1 MVLARKRALSSVR
14 PEVAMSVQEE
24 DPSARHCALSCRGG
38 ICGDDDA
45 GESERRSHRRRCRVS
60 SSMEKSGN
68 GFTVGIG
75 GVLVELKRRIQTPLG
90 ASLTAVIEVSSS
102 TVESEKT
109 VVSPFGS
116 ASTVSP
122 LLGAV
127 EESST
132 SRVVRAPGVPLKS
145 EAGRKRSLVVLARKR
160 ALSSVRPEVAM
171 EVQEE
176 DPSAC
181 HCQVP

>member
-1 MVLARKRALSSVR
+1 
-14 PEVAMSVQEE
+14 MSV
-24 DPSARHCALSCRGG
+24 
-38 ICGDDDA
+38 
-45 GESERRSHRRRCRVS
+45 VS
-60 SSMEKSGN
+60 SKLDAKRVE
-68 GFTVGIG
+68 TVSPAGSAESS
-75 GVLVELKRRIQTPLG
+75 LMAASEADPDARG
-90 ASLTAVIEVSSS
+90 ASLTSVIEVSSS
-102 TVESEKT
+102 TVEEEKT
-109 VVSPFGS
+109 VVPPFVE

-160 ALSSVRPEVAM
+160 ALVSSRPEVAM
-171 EVQEE
+171 VVQEE

>member
-1 MVLARKRALSSVR
+1 MAA
-14 PEVAMSVQEE
+14 
-24 DPSARHCALSCRGG
+24 
-38 ICGDDDA
+38 
-45 GESERRSHRRRCRVS
+45 SEAD
-60 SSMEKSGN
+60 
-68 GFTVGIG
+68 
-75 GVLVELKRRIQTPLG
+75 QTPG
-90 ASLTAVIEVSSS
+90 ASLTAVIGVPSS
-102 TVESEKT
+102 TVEEEKT

-116 ASTVSP
+116 ASTVDGS
-122 LLGAV
+122 
-127 EESST
+127 SST

-171 EVQEE
+171 SVQEE

>member
-1 MVLARKRALSSVR
+1 MAAS
-14 PEVAMSVQEE
+14 EA
-24 DPSARHCALSCRGG
+24 DP
-38 ICGDDDA
+38 DA
-45 GESERRSHRRRCRVS
+45 
-60 SSMEKSGN
+60 
-68 GFTVGIG
+68 T
-75 GVLVELKRRIQTPLG
+75 G

-102 TVESEKT
+102 TVEEEKT

-116 ASTVSP
+116 ASTLDP

-132 SRVVRAPGVPLKS
+132 SRVVREPGVPLKS
-145 EAGRKRSLVVLARKR
+145 EEGRKRSLVLLARKR
-160 ALSSVRPEVAM
+160 ALSSSRPEVAM

-176 DPSAC
+176 DPLAC

>member
-1 MVLARKRALSSVR
+1 M
-14 PEVAMSVQEE
+14 
-24 DPSARHCALSCRGG
+24 
-38 ICGDDDA
+38 
-45 GESERRSHRRRCRVS
+45 
-60 SSMEKSGN
+60 
-68 GFTVGIG
+68 
-75 GVLVELKRRIQTPLG
+75 
-90 ASLTAVIEVSSS
+90 
-102 TVESEKT
+102 
-109 VVSPFGS
+109 
-116 ASTVSP
+116 
-122 LLGAV
+122 

-171 EVQEE
+171 SVQEE